1 MVEEVADFLGDLP
14 NVIQVEG
21 LLELLLLLHED
32 GRQNLTHVKPRYL
45 VVVAFIDK
53 MHEVHQLLRVAVRS

>member
-32 GRQNLTHVKPRYL
+32 GR
-45 VVVAFIDK
+45 
-53 MHEVHQLLRVAVRS
+53 